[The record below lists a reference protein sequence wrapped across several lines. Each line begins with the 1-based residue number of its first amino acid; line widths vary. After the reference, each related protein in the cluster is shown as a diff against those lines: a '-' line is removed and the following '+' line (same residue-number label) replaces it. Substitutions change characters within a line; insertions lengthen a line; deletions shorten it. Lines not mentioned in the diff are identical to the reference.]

1 LLANP
6 KDSLWEALQ
15 LDEEGNINLNI
26 KETECKGL
34 HPWKGLHPCIFYP
47 VAGSCEQKLSAGST

>member
-1 LLANP
+1 
-6 KDSLWEALQ
+6 LWEALQ
-15 LDEEGNINLNI
+15 LDEEGNI

-34 HPWKGLHPCIFYP
+34 HPCILYP